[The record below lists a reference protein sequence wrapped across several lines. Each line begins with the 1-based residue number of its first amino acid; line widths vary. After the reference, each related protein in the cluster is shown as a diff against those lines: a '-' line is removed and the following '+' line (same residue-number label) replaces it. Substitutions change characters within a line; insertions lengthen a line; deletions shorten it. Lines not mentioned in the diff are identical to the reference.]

1 MVNYSFGFVTL
12 GRNEINM
19 ENLINDTTKYI
30 KEFSKEEYNS
40 HNLYHSLKVYKLDKK
55 SQEKKVVLKKII

>member
-1 MVNYSFGFVTL
+1 MRL
-12 GRNEINM
+12 NM